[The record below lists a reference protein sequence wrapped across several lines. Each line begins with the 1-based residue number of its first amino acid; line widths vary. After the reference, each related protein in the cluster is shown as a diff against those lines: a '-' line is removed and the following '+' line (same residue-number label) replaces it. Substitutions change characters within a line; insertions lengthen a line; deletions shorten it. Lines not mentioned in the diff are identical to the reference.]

1 MYSNQLQRL
10 IKSASIRIGQEVI
23 VTTARKKYKGIL
35 MPSTEL
41 GDPDSLIIKLDN
53 GYNVGLKFDRHMKLE
68 KGGKKPKKVK
78 EEYEYELGKKKKVEK
93 LEFDKKN
100 PSVSLIT
107 TGGTITSRVDYKTG
121 GVKSLMDPDELLSIA
136 PEIADVVYIKD
147 IIWPFSKM
155 SEDMDYKDWQRI
167 AETVAKEINHEQGGI
182 VTHGTDT
189 LHYTAAALSF
199 MLKNLSKPVVLTG
212 AQRSSDRGS
221 TDTAMNLICSAY
233 VAGHSKFAEVGICM
247 HGNMDDNYCLFTR
260 GTKVKKMHTSRRDTF
275 RPINDLPLAKI
286 YSTGKIEIVKKDYNK
301 RSKKKVK
308 ADTKFEPR
316 VMFIK
321 AYPGSD
327 PEIMDHY
334 ISKKYKGFVVEGTGL
349 GHVPTQAEQSW
360 IPHIRKVVDQGIPVV
375 VTSQAFYGR
384 INTSVYAN
392 LRTLFYDAGAIPGED
407 MLPETAYV
415 KLGWVLGHTNDL
427 EKVRHM
433 MLENY
438 AGEITKRTLP
448 ETFLY

>member
-1 MYSNQLQRL
+1 
-10 IKSASIRIGQEVI
+10 
-23 VTTARKKYKGIL
+23 
-35 MPSTEL
+35 
-41 GDPDSLIIKLDN
+41 
-53 GYNVGLKFDRHMKLE
+53 
-68 KGGKKPKKVK
+68 
-78 EEYEYELGKKKKVEK
+78 
-93 LEFDKKN
+93 
-100 PSVSLIT
+100 
-107 TGGTITSRVDYKTG
+107 
-121 GVKSLMDPDELLSIA
+121 MDPDELLSIA

-167 AETVAKEINHEQGGI
+167 AETVAKEINHEQGVI

-392 LRTLFYDAGAIPGED
+392 LRTLFHDAGAIPGED